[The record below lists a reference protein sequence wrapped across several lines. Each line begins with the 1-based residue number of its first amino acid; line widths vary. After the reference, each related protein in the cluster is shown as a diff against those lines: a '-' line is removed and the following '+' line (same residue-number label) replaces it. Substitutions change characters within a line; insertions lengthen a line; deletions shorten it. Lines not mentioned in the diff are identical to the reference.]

1 MRVMGLMSGTSA
13 DGIDV
18 AVADIDGA
26 PVDAGGAGLRVR
38 QVGFVAVAWPEERR
52 RLIFDLFANQAPP
65 AELCR
70 ANFTLGETFA
80 QAVHSALAELG
91 LPLATVDLIGSHGQ
105 TIWHDVADGRVTST
119 LQIGEPAVI
128 AARTGVTTVAD
139 FRVADVAEGGQG
151 APLVSAFDW
160 HLLRPAADAGGWRAV
175 QNIGGIGNV
184 TFLPPLGLDA
194 PPLAFDTGP
203 GNALID
209 WSAGEATGG
218 VWTFDQDGEL
228 ASEGRVI
235 ERLLARWLEHPFYRR
250 AAAQDHRARAVQRRP
265 GAAVAGG
272 GVCCRGRPPGVG
284 GYAHRTDR
292 GLHRRRVRPL
302 CAGAGGGGGGR
313 RRRRAQP
320 RADGRHR
327 PAVAGAAGLF
337 APVALTTHE
346 ALGIDSDAKE
356 ALAFAL
362 LAYLCWHGWPGNVP
376 TCTGAHRPAFLGQ
389 IAPGG
394 KLPAAAG
401 HAVDVLSRRQH
412 PATPGSQLRPRRAAM
427 TASRVVVSSQ
437 PASSLQI
444 SSASACAC
452 SRFKLRLETSS
463 DANTIR
469 RLRRLRRFDV
479 CHLRKSAQS
488 ADERLALPSAE
499 HRSQNSCFRS
509 S

>member
-26 PVDAGGAGLRVR
+26 PVDVGGAGLRVR
-38 QVGFVAVAWPEERR
+38 QVGFVAVPWPEERR

-70 ANFTLGETFA
+70 ANFALGETFA

-228 ASEGRVI
+228 ASEGSVI
-235 ERLLARWLEHPFYRR
+235 ERLLVRWLEHPFFGAPPPKTTGRELFSVDLAR
-250 AAAQDHRARAVQRRP
+250 QWQAEVFAAEGGPLELAATLTELTAASIADAYARFAP
-265 GAAVAGG
+265 GPVAE
-272 GVCCRGRPPGVG
+272 VV
-284 GYAHRTDR
+284 
-292 GLHRRRVRPL
+292 V
-302 CAGAGGGGGGR
+302 GGGGAR
-313 RRRRAQP
+313 NP
-320 RADGRHR
+320 TLM
-327 PAVAGAAGLF
+327 AAIDRQLQARLGYS
-337 APVALTTHE
+337 APLTTHE
-346 ALGIDSDAKE
+346 SLGIDSDAKE

-376 TCTGAHRPAFLGQ
+376 TCTGARRPAFLGQ
-389 IAPGG
+389 IAPGENY
-394 KLPAAAG
+394 P
-401 HAVDVLSRRQH
+401 
-412 PATPGSQLRPRRAAM
+412 QLLAM
-427 TASRVVVSSQ
+427 
-437 PASSLQI
+437 
-444 SSASACAC
+444 
-452 SRFKLRLETSS
+452 
-463 DANTIR
+463 
-469 RLRRLRRFDV
+469 
-479 CHLRKSAQS
+479 
-488 ADERLALPSAE
+488 
-499 HRSQNSCFRS
+499 RSIY
-509 S
+509 